1 MVGLGYVGLP
11 IALAISG
18 TGTQVVGIDINESR
32 LEAIRARR
40 PDLPAEDVATLDA
53 SLRDGRLV
61 LTSCSSVLAV
71 CRTVVTC
78 VPTPIDEHLT
88 PDLRPLRGAC
98 QDVVDHAAGG
108 QLIVLTSTT
117 YVGSTRDLLVD
128 PLRAKGFRPGEDIFV
143 AFSPER
149 LVVANATASSTGAP
163 VEIDLRVMNGD
174 AGDHTASNGPGNGVR
189 NRSPQVYGHGRVNG
203 NGDGARRE
211 EGKCGRDGDPSLV
224 RWMRTVPRVVG
235 GVTPQCTARAT
246 AVLRCFTDV
255 VHPVSSPD
263 VAEYTKLI
271 ENTFRAVNIA
281 LANEFAE
288 IGRAFGVDV
297 MEALGAAGTKPYG
310 FMRFDPGPGVGGH
323 CIPCDPHYLLWA
335 LRAKR
340 TEAPLIQRA
349 MTEIAQRPGR
359 VVGHAVEAF
368 AEMGRPII
376 GSRVLILGV
385 AFKPGVSDVRE
396 APALE
401 IMSQLRERG
410 AVVEFHDA
418 FVDSVR
424 LRTGEVLS
432 GVEVPGALPWDLV
445 IIHTVHP
452 GSDLGWLDRVPAVV
466 DATYRL
472 FRPTSRA
479 AGRPADAVDAVIG
492 TAKEGEC
499 LCGHA

>member
-1 MVGLGYVGLP
+1 M
-11 IALAISG
+11 ALAIAA
-18 TGTQVVGIDINESR
+18 TGTEVVGIDINEAR
-32 LEAIRARR
+32 LEAIRARH
-40 PDLPAEDVATLDA
+40 PDLPAADMATLDA
-53 SLRDGRLV
+53 SLRDGRLE

-78 VPTPIDEHLT
+78 VPTPIDQHLT

-98 QDVVDHAAGG
+98 QDVVDHAVGG

-117 YVGSTRDLLVD
+117 YVGSTRDLLVE
-128 PLRAKGFRPGEDIFV
+128 PLRARGLSPGEDIFV

-149 LVVANATASSTGAP
+149 LVVASATAPSNGVS
-163 VEIDLRVMNGD
+163 VEIDLRSMNGD
-174 AGDHTASNGPGNGVR
+174 GNGHTVSNGGGKGVR
-189 NRSPQVYGHGRVNG
+189 NKSVHAYGHGQVNG
-203 NGDGARRE
+203 NGDGKHRE
-211 EGKCGRDGDPSLV
+211 DGNNGCDGDSSLV
-224 RWMRTVPRVVG
+224 RWMRTVPRIVG
-235 GVTPQCTARAT
+235 GVTPECTARA
-246 AVLRCFTDV
+246 ASVLRCFTDV
-255 VHPVSSPD
+255 VHRVSSPE

-297 MEALGAAGTKPYG
+297 IEALGAAGTKPYG

-340 TEAPLIQRA
+340 IEAPLIQRA

-359 VVGHAVEAF
+359 VAGHAVEAF
-368 AEMGRPII
+368 AELGRPIV
-376 GSRVLILGV
+376 GSRVLIFGV
-385 AFKPGVSDVRE
+385 AFKPGVSDIRE

-410 AVVEFHDA
+410 AVVEYHDP
-418 FVDSVR
+418 FVDRVR

-432 GVEVPGALPWDLV
+432 GVDVPGALPWDLV

-452 GSDLGWLDRVPAVV
+452 GSDLSWVDRVPAVV
-466 DATYRL
+466 DASYRL
-472 FRPTSRA
+472 PRLRDRLA
-479 AGRPADAVDAVIG
+479 ARPADAVAAVIG
-492 TAKEGEC
+492 TGKEGER
-499 LCGHA
+499 LCGLA